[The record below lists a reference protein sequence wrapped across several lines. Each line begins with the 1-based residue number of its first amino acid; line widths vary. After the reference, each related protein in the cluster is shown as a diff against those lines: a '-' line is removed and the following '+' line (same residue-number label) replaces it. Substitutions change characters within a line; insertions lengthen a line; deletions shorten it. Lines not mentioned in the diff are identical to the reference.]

1 MPSSLSFEQAA
12 TTPTVCLTVDAALRH
27 AAACKPGD
35 RALVH
40 AAAGG
45 VGLAALQHARMLGCV
60 VLATAGSP
68 AKRGMLRSNGVHSV
82 ANSRDTS
89 FVTDLCQGHMG
100 PTHVVLNSLTT
111 PGAVAGSLA
120 GVGVGGAFVEISK
133 RDIWSPARL
142 AQDRPDVH
150 YTLLALDFLPAS
162 TLQAGLL
169 QLSSALAHGSLQPL
183 PQAVHDMD
191 NSHAALRQMSQAKH
205 VGKIVIRQGQ
215 NSLHERAEG
224 ISHGSFMVTGGLGS
238 LGTAVAAWLT
248 QMSISHV
255 HVTGRSGKLTQ
266 DMTQALA
273 NRSHSLAQAELTVHM
288 ADASCAEDA
297 NALVARA
304 PGLKGMIHASGVLAD
319 ATFSNQ
325 SLASLRKVFAGK
337 TSSGQKLHDSM
348 HHSAL
353 GFETLF
359 SSVTALLGG
368 MGQANYAAANAALD
382 SLAAQWQAQGSGGV
396 GSIQWGGWAGGGMA
410 GADPSTASRLARMG
424 MPLINPHR
432 GLAALGGVLRSST
445 LPAQLTMLPFDW
457 PRFLASNG
465 QAASAGIFDDFVS
478 HVDSDLQH
486 GKADP
491 ASLSQGDSSN
501 TSSTRISVSKA
512 LSSLTPDQQLAHV
525 TQQVVTAVRR
535 VLGSAVSSSQPLMAA
550 GLDSLGAVELKNALE
565 AEVGMDLPS
574 TLTFDYPTIDAIAQY
589 INSSTAVTTAAS
601 TDTFPAGT
609 HAQTMTAAPQPELS
623 MHSMQGRH
631 SMQGSASLVV
641 VTGTAS
647 RSVRDAISSVQVMD
661 SITAV
666 PLSHWDAENPLGE
679 GSGPSEMTTRFGG
692 FLDQLDRFDSSLFG
706 LSAHEALLMDP
717 QQRMLLELTY
727 QVRLAHHCSNC

>member
-1 MPSSLSFEQAA
+1 
-12 TTPTVCLTVDAALRH
+12 
-27 AAACKPGD
+27 
-35 RALVH
+35 
-40 AAAGG
+40 
-45 VGLAALQHARMLGCV
+45 
-60 VLATAGSP
+60 
-68 AKRGMLRSNGVHSV
+68 
-82 ANSRDTS
+82 
-89 FVTDLCQGHMG
+89 
-100 PTHVVLNSLTT
+100 
-111 PGAVAGSLA
+111 
-120 GVGVGGAFVEISK
+120 
-133 RDIWSPARL
+133 
-142 AQDRPDVH
+142 
-150 YTLLALDFLPAS
+150 
-162 TLQAGLL
+162 
-169 QLSSALAHGSLQPL
+169 
-183 PQAVHDMD
+183 
-191 NSHAALRQMSQAKH
+191 MSQAKH

-215 NSLHERAEG
+215 SSLHDRAEG
-224 ISHGSFMVTGGLGS
+224 ISNGAFMVTGG

-368 MGQANYAAANAALD
+368 MGQANYAAANAALE

-410 GADPSTASRLARMG
+410 GADPSTASRLAGMG
-424 MPLINPHR
+424 MPLITPHQ

-445 LPAQLTMLPFDW
+445 LPPQLTMLPFNR

-550 GLDSLGAVELKNALE
+550 GLDSLGAVELKNSWWDPQQTQLGTHTHMQPAL
-565 AEVGMDLPS
+565 
-574 TLTFDYPTIDAIAQY
+574 
-589 INSSTAVTTAAS
+589 VTTAQQLDWSTCLAFLLQHLAKLAS
-601 TDTFPAGT
+601 KTG
-609 HAQTMTAAPQPELS
+609 
-623 MHSMQGRH
+623 
-631 SMQGSASLVV
+631 GSIEARLLC
-641 VTGTAS
+641 TL
-647 RSVRDAISSVQVMD
+647 
-661 SITAV
+661 AV
-666 PLSHWDAENPLGE
+666 PG
-679 GSGPSEMTTRFGG
+679 GSCAG
-692 FLDQLDRFDSSLFG
+692 
-706 LSAHEALLMDP
+706 
-717 QQRMLLELTY
+717 
-727 QVRLAHHCSNC
+727 